1 MPHRVVLTGT
11 VRSGRREGAGFV
23 ALDWVARQVERKAGF
38 RPYPGTLNLELP
50 AGPDLDR
57 WRAVRGRNGF
67 ELVPE
72 DPAYCSAWCLPAR
85 VGGRIPAAVVVPRV
99 AGYPDNLV
107 EILAP
112 VSLRQALALEDGD
125 PCRVVLEDP

>member
-1 MPHRVVLTGT
+1 MTHQVILTGT

-23 ALDWVARQVERKAGF
+23 GLGWVVRQVEEKAGF
-38 RPYPGTLNLELP
+38 RPYPGTLNLHIP

-57 WRAVRGRNGF
+57 WRSVRGRNGF

-72 DPAYCSAWCLPAR
+72 DPAYCSAWCCPAL
-85 VGGRIPAAVVVPRV
+85 VEDRIQAAVVVPRV
-99 AGYPDNLV
+99 AGYPEDLV

-112 VSLRQALALEDGD
+112 VRLRQTLALDDGD
-125 PCRVVLEDP
+125 PCRVVLELL